1 MKINWARVIFL
12 VLLFIVLSTI
22 GIASCV
28 TPRPYDR
35 ASAFSETAAHNV
47 YRLKCECGAV
57 GWITLEENPHLRVI
71 VASKYAPLG
80 IEMEPESHGIYVL
93 RCSCGYIHLFR
104 IVSDEDRLRVILFK
118 SIPPPVYEFSKP
130 SAVTA

>member
-1 MKINWARVIFL
+1 MRINWARVLFM
-12 VLLFIVLSTI
+12 VLLFVVLSTI

-28 TPRPYDR
+28 TARPYDR
-35 ASAFSETAAHNV
+35 EAAFSETAAHNV

-57 GWITLEENPHLRVI
+57 GWITLEEQPLRVI

-80 IEMEPESHGIYVL
+80 IEMQPESEGIYVL

-104 IVSDEDRLRVILFK
+104 IVTDEDSFRIILFR
-118 SIPPPVYEFSKP
+118 SIPPPVYQLSKP